1 MNQQELARYEKAGAI
16 ARDTIVY
23 AREIIQKGAPILEL
37 AAKIEAKII
46 ELGGQPAF
54 PINMSI
60 DEIAAHATP
69 SYDSSEKARGLLKV
83 DIGVHVD
90 GCIADTAFSV
100 DLENSAVN
108 KKLIE
113 AAQAGLAAAIT
124 HVKKGVRLGVIG
136 GAIDASIKPYGV
148 NIVRNLTGHSIEPY
162 DVHAGATLPNYD
174 TGSPETLGDG
184 VYAIEPFTTT
194 GHGSVRD
201 GKLSGIYQ
209 FAANKPIRDLLARE
223 AAAFIVESYQTLPF
237 ASRWIHAKFGTRG
250 LLALRQLE
258 QAGILYQ
265 YPQLVEVSGA
275 PVAQA
280 EHTFVVT
287 KDKTVVIT

>member
-1 MNQQELARYEKAGAI
+1 MNQQELVRYEKAGAI
-16 ARDTIVY
+16 ARDAIVY
-23 AREIIQKGAPILEL
+23 ARGIIQKGASLLEL
-37 AAKIEAKII
+37 ATKIEAKII

-113 AAQAGLAAAIT
+113 AAQAGLAAALT
-124 HVKKGVRLGVIG
+124 HVKKGVRLGMMG
-136 GAIDASIKPYGV
+136 GAIDSSIKPYGV

-174 TGSPETLGDG
+174 TGSPETLTDG

-209 FAANKPIRDLLARE
+209 FVANKPIRDSLARE
-223 AAAFIVESYQTLPF
+223 VAAFIVESYQTLPF

-258 QAGILYQ
+258 QAGLLYQ

-287 KDKTVVIT
+287 KDKTIVIT